1 MMMMMSGPGTL
12 SLPGFSASPLR
23 AELDIVPGIIL
34 SVHLLLSSL
43 LCCVHKSRLPT
54 VLWS

>member
-1 MMMMMSGPGTL
+1 MSPWTL
-12 SLPGFSASPLR
+12 PLPGFSASPLR
-23 AELDIVPGIIL
+23 AELDVVPRIIL

-43 LCCVHKSRLPT
+43 LCCVHKSTLPP